1 MGKTSFRFR
10 AQPITTKMMRSICR
24 YLKPVHQQLT
34 HNSLNTMAMRNASL
48 SFEMRSGRVGKI
60 KLESQKEFDKILERT
75 GAMGLVAE
83 DAPDGDEEVP
93 IVSKVED
100 INTKVVYQLVYAADE
115 AEGYDNE
122 MYDDAEQGDEEA

>member
-1 MGKTSFRFR
+1 ML
-10 AQPITTKMMRSICR
+10 RSLTR
-24 YLKPVHQQLT
+24 HLKPIHNQLSH
-34 HNSLNTMAMRNASL
+34 HNLNTLSLRNASL
-48 SFEMRSGRVGKI
+48 LFEMRSGRVGKL

-93 IVSKVED
+93 VVSKVED
-100 INTKVVYQLVYAADE
+100 INSKVVYQLVYAADE

-122 MYDDAEQGDEEA
+122 MYDDAEQGDEDDV

>member
-1 MGKTSFRFR
+1 
-10 AQPITTKMMRSICR
+10 MMRSICR
-24 YLKPVHQQLT
+24 HLKPVHQQLT
-34 HNSLNTMAMRNASL
+34 HSSLSTLSMRNASL

-60 KLESQKEFDKILERT
+60 KLDSQKEFDKILERT

-93 IVSKVED
+93 VVSKVED
-100 INTKVVYQLVYAADE
+100 IQKGVVYQLVYAADE

-122 MYDDAEQGDEEA
+122 MYDDMDGMEEGDLPQEK